1 MNKKDLLIFSNDNV
15 LDNLED
21 FKIYMMT
28 VQDGSI
34 MFKLRIIKCI

>member
-15 LDNLED
+15 LDNLDD
-21 FKIYMMT
+21 FKIYMT